1 MNEKRTHTL
10 NKDELL
16 TGREA
21 AARLRDVS
29 YAKLMRWARERRV
42 PYVENRAGR
51 KMFRVEDVEALNT
64 YTFVPARDDDFILS
78 EDQVLPGVS
87 VTGGESGEC

>member
-1 MNEKRTHTL
+1 MNEKRIHEL
-10 NKDELL
+10 SKDQLL

-21 AARLRDVS
+21 AAQLRDVS

-64 YTFVPARDDDFILS
+64 YTFVPARDDDFLLS
-78 EDQVLPGVS
+78 EDQVLPGF
-87 VTGGESGEC
+87 GESGEC